1 MKLHLIRNI
10 QPGIAIFLSRNDT
23 LKSLNTLQ
31 YFILANNV
39 TALRLFLQGF
49 NCATLYLRTVTIWLY
64 FTPGGRIDNV

>member
-39 TALRLFLQGF
+39 YGVTVYGCSCKGSTVLSEDCHYLALFYSR
-49 NCATLYLRTVTIWLY
+49 WSH
-64 FTPGGRIDNV
+64 